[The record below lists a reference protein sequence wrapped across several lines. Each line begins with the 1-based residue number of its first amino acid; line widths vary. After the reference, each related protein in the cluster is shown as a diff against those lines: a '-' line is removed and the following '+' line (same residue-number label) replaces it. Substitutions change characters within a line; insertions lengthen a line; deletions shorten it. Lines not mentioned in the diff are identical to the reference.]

1 MWRTHIKHVRL
12 IRPTHTLTL
21 WSIIPCTDKVRQTE
35 ADWREALLDLVLR
48 ICSEVWIMVE
58 PLFKPAFVLLLFLLH
73 GCLAQHVFLNSHVA
87 SQVLVRSRR
96 ANQVF
101 EEVKSGNLERE
112 CVEEL
117 CDHEEAR
124 EVFEQTDKT
133 ESFWS
138 KYLDCKGTKL
148 TRTQDNINI
157 VRQCIEGQCIS
168 GTGVSYAGNVN
179 ITESGIQCQHWSS
192 SFPHPIIREFNAS
205 EPGSILHENFCR
217 NPDNQADGP
226 WCYTKNPVIVKQK
239 CKVPKCGE
247 PFVPTTVAPEPVRT
261 GECLPNYGVDYV
273 GDLAVTVGGHTC
285 LLWSSPEATALS
297 QDKEFIP
304 EVGLPAN
311 KCRNPDNDPE
321 GPWCYVKVNGNVTL
335 DYCDLYLCE
344 ESLVDDLL
352 TTETEG
358 RERSVLGPAK
368 KLLFNPRSF
377 GQGEADCGK
386 RPLFEQKAIKDRKE
400 DELLASYR
408 ESRIVGGDDAEVAS
422 APWQVMLY
430 KRSPQEL
437 LCGAS
442 LISDQWILTAAHCIL
457 YPPWNKNFST
467 DDILVRLG
475 KHNRAKFEHET
486 EKIVAIDEIIVHPK
500 YNWRENL
507 NRDIALLHMRR
518 PVVFSNEIFP
528 VCLPSKKVARTM
540 LTEGFKGRVTGWGN
554 LKETWNPAARNLP
567 KVLQQIH
574 LPIVDE
580 QICRSSTSVRITDNM
595 FCAGY
600 KPEDAQRGD
609 ACEGDSGGPFV
620 MKYPAEDRWYQMGI
634 VSWGEGCDRD
644 GKYGFYTHVFRMAR
658 WMRKVITRSGR
669 DDGDD

>member
-1 MWRTHIKHVRL
+1 
-12 IRPTHTLTL
+12 
-21 WSIIPCTDKVRQTE
+21 
-35 ADWREALLDLVLR
+35 
-48 ICSEVWIMVE
+48 MVE
-58 PLFKPAFVLLLFLLH
+58 RLLKPASVLLLFLLH
-73 GCLAQHVFLNSHVA
+73 GCLAQNVFLNSHVA
-87 SQVLVRSRR
+87 AQVLVRSRR
-96 ANQVF
+96 ANQLF
-101 EEVKSGNLERE
+101 EEVKPGNLERE
-112 CVEEL
+112 CVEEI

-133 ESFWS
+133 VRLHF
-138 KYLDCKGTKL
+138 L
-148 TRTQDNINI
+148 TRTQDNIDM
-157 VRQCIEGQCIS
+157 VRQCVEGQCIS

-205 EPGSILHENFCR
+205 EPDSILHENFCR

-239 CKVPKCGE
+239 CRVPKCE
-247 PFVPTTVAPEPVRT
+247 
-261 GECLPNYGVDYV
+261 D
-273 GDLAVTVGGHTC
+273 
-285 LLWSSPEATALS
+285 
-297 QDKEFIP
+297 
-304 EVGLPAN
+304 
-311 KCRNPDNDPE
+311 
-321 GPWCYVKVNGNVTL
+321 
-335 DYCDLYLCE
+335 
-344 ESLVDDLL
+344 SLVEDSL
-352 TTETEG
+352 TTENEG
-358 RERSVLGPAK
+358 TERSVLGPAK
-368 KLLFNPRSF
+368 KLFFSPRSF
-377 GQGEADCGK
+377 GQGEANCGK
-386 RPLFEQKAIKDRKE
+386 RPLFEQKAIKDKKE

-457 YPPWNKNFST
+457 YPPWNKNFT
-467 DDILVRLG
+467 KDDILVRLG
-475 KHNRAKFEHET
+475 KHMRAKFERDT

-500 YNWRENL
+500 YNWKENL

-518 PVVFSNEIFP
+518 PVTFTDEIYP

-567 KVLQQIH
+567 AVLQQIH

-580 QICRSSTSVRITDNM
+580 QICRTSTSVRITDNM

-600 KPEDAQRGD
+600 KPEDAKRGD

-620 MKYPAEDRWYQMGI
+620 MKYPAEERWYQMGI

-658 WMRKVITRSGR
+658 WMRKVITKSGSN
-669 DDGDD
+669 DGDD

>member
-1 MWRTHIKHVRL
+1 
-12 IRPTHTLTL
+12 
-21 WSIIPCTDKVRQTE
+21 
-35 ADWREALLDLVLR
+35 
-48 ICSEVWIMVE
+48 MVE
-58 PLFKPAFVLLLFLLH
+58 RLLKPASVLLLFLLH
-73 GCLAQHVFLNSHVA
+73 GCLAQNVFLNSHVA
-87 SQVLVRSRR
+87 AQVLVRSRR
-96 ANQVF
+96 ANQLF
-101 EEVKSGNLERE
+101 EEVKPGNLERE
-112 CVEEL
+112 CVEEI

-133 ESFWS
+133 VRLHFVLISFTLLLIIKS
-138 KYLDCKGTKL
+138 KSYCSS
-148 TRTQDNINI
+148 
-157 VRQCIEGQCIS
+157 QCIS

-205 EPGSILHENFCR
+205 EPDSILHENFCR

-239 CKVPKCGE
+239 CRVPKCGE

-261 GECLPNYGVDYV
+261 GECLPNYGIDYV
-273 GDLAVTVGGHTC
+273 GDLAVTLGGHTC
-285 LLWSSPEATALS
+285 LLWSSPEAKALS

-304 EVGLPAN
+304 EVGLPGN

-321 GPWCYVKVNGNVTL
+321 GPWCYVRVNGNVTV
-335 DYCDLYLCE
+335 DYCDLHLCE
-344 ESLVDDLL
+344 N
-352 TTETEG
+352 EG
-358 RERSVLGPAK
+358 TERSVLGPAK
-368 KLLFNPRSF
+368 KLFFSPRSF
-377 GQGEADCGK
+377 GQGEANCGK
-386 RPLFEQKAIKDRKE
+386 RPLFEQKAIKDKKE

-457 YPPWNKNFST
+457 YPPWNKNFT
-467 DDILVRLG
+467 KDDILVRLG
-475 KHNRAKFEHET
+475 KHMRAKFERDT

-500 YNWRENL
+500 YNWKENL

-518 PVVFSNEIFP
+518 PVTFTDEIYP

-567 KVLQQIH
+567 AVLQQIH

-580 QICRSSTSVRITDNM
+580 QICRTSTSVRITDNM

-600 KPEDAQRGD
+600 KPEDAKRGD

-620 MKYPAEDRWYQMGI
+620 MKYPAEERWYQMGI

-658 WMRKVITRSGR
+658 WMRKVITKSGSN
-669 DDGDD
+669 DGDD